1 MEAAS
6 DERAARGSCDAGE
19 RPQPLAPPAAEGA
32 AAAAEAGDGQQEEKE
47 AAAAVDEAAGEEAA
61 SCASGG
67 GGFTSYV
74 MITQQQGRET
84 CPEQDE
90 PPSGDDADRVNVSVL
105 DAEKISINHTTQ
117 EEAETAAAEGGGF
130 LTLHLQNEV
139 QIVSNDRT
147 MSQVEENVNTFLL
160 KFI

>member
-19 RPQPLAPPAAEGA
+19 RPQPLAAPAAEGA
-32 AAAAEAGDGQQEEKE
+32 AAAAAEADQQQEEKE
-47 AAAAVDEAAGEEAA
+47 AVDEAAGEEAA

-74 MITQQQGRET
+74 MITQQLGRET

-90 PPSGDDADRVNVSVL
+90 PPSDDADRVNVSVL

-117 EEAETAAAEGGGF
+117 EEAETAAVEGGGF

-139 QIVSNDRT
+139 QIVSNDNT
-147 MSQVEENVNTFLL
+147 MSQVGIFFTRALIF
-160 KFI
+160 